1 MSTRRSK
8 IKAFDTFGKALAL
21 LEANDSVL
29 YTWPRNRIALSHAL
43 AEHIRDLISESDKKL
58 SVDLCPVLS
67 KSGKTL
73 NPDILVHDRESGHQ
87 ILSIACR
94 NEYMTESE
102 QDELIRFRRESKCE
116 LVLALSFMA
125 QKNYMLIYAANEDR
139 IQYYHFDRN
148 SLTMEPVRM
157 LPRSVPATVMTGIR
171 ALRKVC
177 RMTISQSRRPLAS
190 AVRM

>member
-139 IQYYHFDRN
+139 IEYYHFDRN
-148 SLTMEPVRM
+148 SLTIEPVRKRDLGGKQEDKDQLTLDRM
-157 LPRSVPATVMTGIR
+157 L
-171 ALRKVC
+171 KKH
-177 RMTISQSRRPLAS
+177 
-190 AVRM
+190 